1 MDKQLFVVE
10 FAHSVEGRVK
20 RIHISYKALICV
32 LGSFFL
38 LTGLALGLFSNYVK
52 MSWKVANYN
61 ELRADFDRLRN
72 RYQELQLISR
82 QHNEQMASLE
92 TLATE
97 VSVAYG
103 FNKPGTSRNHES
115 LTGSWSLT
123 STSSVKESVAEY
135 NFLKSA
141 SFGGIYHQY
150 AYRWQLHARPS
161 SWPLDGVLRSSFGGR
176 SDPLSGEGAFHTGID
191 ISAPIGTPVHVT
203 ADGVVVSAGWAGG
216 YGKLVVVDHGNGF
229 QTYYAHLSQLF
240 AVPGEEVSRGQV
252 IAYSG
257 STGKSTGPHMHY
269 EVRLAGTPVNPY
281 RYLGH
286 SRQSKTDL
294 VRVARL
300 ASSDLGL

>member
-1 MDKQLFVVE
+1 
-10 FAHSVEGRVK
+10 
-20 RIHISYKALICV
+20 
-32 LGSFFL
+32 
-38 LTGLALGLFSNYVK
+38 
-52 MSWKVANYN
+52 MSWKAANYN
-61 ELRADFDRLRN
+61 ELRADFDRLRD
-72 RYQELQLISR
+72 RYQELQLLSR

-103 FNKPGTSRNHES
+103 FNKPGPSGNHES
-115 LTGSWSLT
+115 LIGSWS
-123 STSSVKESVAEY
+123 STSSAKESVAEY

-141 SFGGIYHQY
+141 SFGGIYHRY
-150 AYRWQLHARPS
+150 AYQWQLHARPS
-161 SWPLDGVLRSSFGGR
+161 LWPLDGVLRSSFGGR
-176 SDPLSGEGAFHTGID
+176 SDPFSGEGAFHTGID

-281 RYLGH
+281 KYLGH

-294 VRVARL
+294 VRVAKT

>member
-20 RIHISYKALICV
+20 RIHVSYKALVYV
-32 LGSFFL
+32 LGSCIVL
-38 LTGLALGLFSNYVK
+38 AGLALGLFSSYV

-61 ELRADFDRLRN
+61 ELRSDFDRLRS
-72 RYQELQLISR
+72 RYQELQRISR

-103 FNKPGTSRNHES
+103 IAKPEASGSHEPLVESRS
-115 LTGSWSLT
+115 
-123 STSSVKESVAEY
+123 STPSVKESVAEY

-141 SFGGIYHQY
+141 SFGGIYHRY
-150 AYRWQLHARPS
+150 AYRWQLHAQPS
-161 SWPLDGVLRSSFGGR
+161 LWPLDGILRSSFGGR
-176 SDPLSGEGAFHTGID
+176 SDPFSGEGAFHTGID

-203 ADGVVVSAGWAGG
+203 ADGVIVSAGWSSG

-229 QTYYAHLSQLF
+229 QTYYAHLSHFL

-257 STGKSTGPHMHY
+257 ATGKATGPHMHY
-269 EVRLAGTPVNPY
+269 EVRLAGTPINPY
-281 RYLGH
+281 KYLAHG
-286 SRQSKTDL
+286 QSKTDL
-294 VRVARL
+294 ARS
-300 ASSDLGL
+300 AKPVGSDFGL